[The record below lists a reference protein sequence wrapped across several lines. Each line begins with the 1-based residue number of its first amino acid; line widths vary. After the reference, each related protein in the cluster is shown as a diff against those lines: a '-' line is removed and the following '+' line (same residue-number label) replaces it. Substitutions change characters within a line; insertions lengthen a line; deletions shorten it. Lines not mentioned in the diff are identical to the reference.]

1 MDSSGI
7 FFDSGMLRGSLT
19 NLGQYDECLS
29 IKSPIYND
37 EQIQQIKGKYCL
49 AKLILPFPKYGSY
62 NQSDFQNA
70 NFTISASHQIDM
82 GLLFDTLNRFMKTLY
97 QFGICIPNSCKAEDV
112 EKVLNKCMFIIQVI
126 MSL

>member
-1 MDSSGI
+1 
-7 FFDSGMLRGSLT
+7 MLRGSQSS
-19 NLGQYDECLS
+19 LGQYDECLS

-49 AKLILPFPKYGSY
+49 AKLILPLPEYGSY
-62 NQSDFQNA
+62 NQSDFQNVDS
-70 NFTISASHQIDM
+70 TIPASNQINM
-82 GLLFDTLNRFMKTLY
+82 GLFVNTFNIMGGTLY

>member
-1 MDSSGI
+1 
-7 FFDSGMLRGSLT
+7 MLRGSLT

-29 IKSPIYND
+29 IKNPIYND

-62 NQSDFQNA
+62 NQTDFQHV
-70 NFTISASHQIDM
+70 NFTTLASHQYNM
-82 GLLFDTLNRFMKTLY
+82 GLLFDVLHHYMGTVY
-97 QFGICIPNSCKAEDV
+97 AFGICIPNSCKAKDV